1 MSDTKATIQQ
11 LTNNLPQ
18 HGKVEWIGLRPHKR
32 ADMVIVDKALTIE
45 GKGLEG
51 DHYAGRSGNR
61 SVTLI
66 QAEHLGVIASVLNKH
81 AVMPHELR
89 RNIMVSGI
97 NLLALKGK
105 RFCIGEALFEMTG
118 VCHPCSRMEEILGQ
132 GGYNAMRGHGGITA
146 RIIQGG
152 WIALGDSVGNCA
164 GDRVV
169 MLNDL

>member
-1 MSDTKATIQQ
+1 MPDTKATIQQ

-18 HGKVEWIGLRPHKR
+18 HGKVEWIGLRPQKR
-32 ADMVIVDKALTIE
+32 ANMVIVDKVLAIE

-61 SVTLI
+61 SVTLA
-66 QAEHLGVIASVLNKH
+66 QTEHLGVIASLLHKQ
-81 AVMPHELR
+81 AVIPEQLR

-105 RFCIGEALFEMTG
+105 RFRIGGALFEMTG
-118 VCHPCSRMEEILGQ
+118 ACHPCSRMEEILGP
-132 GGYNAMRGHGGITA
+132 GGYNAMRGHGGITV

-152 WIALGDSVGNCA
+152 WIALGD
-164 GDRVV
+164 RVV

>member
-1 MSDTKATIQQ
+1 MPDSKTTIQQ
-11 LTNNLPQ
+11 LINNLPQ
-18 HGKVEWIGLRPHKR
+18 HGKVEWIGLRPQKK
-32 ADMVIVDKALTIE
+32 ADMVIVDKALAIE

-51 DHYAGRSGNR
+51 DHYSGRSGNR
-61 SVTLI
+61 SVTLV
-66 QAEHLGVIASVLNKH
+66 QAEHLDVIASVLH
-81 AVMPHELR
+81 QQAVIPEQLR

-97 NLLALKGK
+97 NLLALKNK
-105 RFCIGEALFEMTG
+105 TFCIGEAVLEMTG

-146 RIIQGG
+146 RVKRGG
-152 WIALGDSVGNCA
+152 WITL